1 MLGGRTFRIHR
12 EFLDDSA
19 GQPQAQRIAR
29 LGVPLL
35 VMHPPA
41 DTLVGIDNVRVIFD
55 AARHPKSFVVLDG
68 ADHLL
73 TRPRDA
79 QSRPT
84 CSPRGA
90 HATQDGGRA
99 HPATEPGGGSCRGRS
114 DLMCSAA
121 SLGRSGGGWACRC

>member
-12 EFLDDSA
+12 EFLDDIA

-79 QSRPT
+79 QFAADVLSAWGARYAGRRP
-84 CSPRGA
+84 GA
-90 HATQDGGRA
+90 
-99 HPATEPGGGSCRGRS
+99 
-114 DLMCSAA
+114 
-121 SLGRSGGGWACRC
+121 SGD